1 VTQYVP
7 SLAQAAGSIHHLDD
21 LFDVRP
27 LVQDA
32 PEAVPLSRLEREIA
46 LVDVGFRYED
56 EGFELSGVD
65 VRIPKGSHTALVGAS
80 GSGKSTVLNLLLRF
94 HDPTKG
100 QVLFDGR
107 DIRTGTQD
115 SLRAQMGMVFQD
127 SFLFNA
133 TILDNIRMGRPDAS
147 EAQVEAAARAAEIH
161 DFIAALPQGY
171 HSVVGERGSQLS
183 GGQRQRLA
191 IARALVRDPAIL
203 ILDEATSALDYAT
216 EAAVNA
222 TLLKVAKNRTV
233 ITVTHRLGTAAT
245 AHHLVVLDKGRV
257 VERGTHDE
265 LLARAGVYAALWH
278 NQMGEGE

>member
-1 VTQYVP
+1 
-7 SLAQAAGSIHHLDD
+7 
-21 LFDVRP
+21 
-27 LVQDA
+27 
-32 PEAVPLSRLEREIA
+32 
-46 LVDVGFRYED
+46 VGFRYED

-94 HDPTKG
+94 YDPTKG

-115 SLRAQMGMVFQD
+115 SLRNQMGMVFQD

-133 TILDNIRMGRPDAS
+133 TILDNIRMGRPEAS

-233 ITVTHRLGTAAT
+233 ITVTHRLGTAAM